1 MRDDTE
7 DFEPLGAAAW
17 RALKTIASA
26 RRAGQAGASN
36 AGKREP
42 DGRRQDD
49 AGSRRR
55 DGGQDRHEARGFE
68 FIAEPLGTGA
78 TAG

>member
-1 MRDDTE
+1 MDDENFRT
-7 DFEPLGAAAW
+7 LGQAGW
-17 RALKTIASA
+17 LALKTIASA

-55 DGGQDRHEARGFE
+55 DGGRDRHEARGFE